1 MFRVLSQGSTNGAT
15 SNAAHDAIADATIK
29 KIAAGASK
37 FGSMQEYVR
46 DLVRKF
52 DRNSDGLLSIGEL
65 TDGLKKIGIPLNSL
79 EVQALMKRLD
89 LNRDGEVSAD
99 EILTV
104 LGGSAQSSSIEKV
117 IQKLQDAGKSFSSMK
132 DYCKH
137 LIKKFD
143 RDNDGIITFTELCD
157 GLQMLNIM
165 VAGTDKK
172 ALMERLDLD
181 RDGKITE
188 HELFRVLS
196 GTVSEDLIDQTVK
209 KIAAGAKKFNSMAD
223 YVKDLVRKFDRNSDG
238 FLSMQEL
245 TDGLGKIGIFL
256 TQKEIQVL
264 MNKLD
269 LNRDGEVSADEILS
283 VLSSNGGSSPIG

>member
-1 MFRVLSQGSTNGAT
+1 MIRKFDKDSDGIITFQELCEGLAKLSIFISSQEKQALMESLDIDRDGQITEAEMFKVLSQASPSGGA

-29 KIAAGASK
+29 KIASGASK

-65 TDGLKKIGIPLNSL
+65 TDGLKKIGIALNSL

-117 IQKLQDAGKSFSSMK
+117 ILKLQDGGRSFSSMK

-157 GLQMLNIM
+157 GL
-165 VAGTDKK
+165 
-172 ALMERLDLD
+172 
-181 RDGKITE
+181 
-188 HELFRVLS
+188 
-196 GTVSEDLIDQTVK
+196 
-209 KIAAGAKKFNSMAD
+209 
-223 YVKDLVRKFDRNSDG
+223 
-238 FLSMQEL
+238 
-245 TDGLGKIGIFL
+245 
-256 TQKEIQVL
+256 
-264 MNKLD
+264 
-269 LNRDGEVSADEILS
+269 
-283 VLSSNGGSSPIG
+283 